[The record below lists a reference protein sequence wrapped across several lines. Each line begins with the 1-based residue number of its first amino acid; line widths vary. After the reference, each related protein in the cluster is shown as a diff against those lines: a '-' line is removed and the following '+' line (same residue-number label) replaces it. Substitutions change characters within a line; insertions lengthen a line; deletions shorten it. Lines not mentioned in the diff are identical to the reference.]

1 MKQFD
6 FSRIHGSNVVK
17 IGMKILNSEPLE
29 AGDIILFPMYYRIR
43 FNNQPIG
50 DLYREL
56 QEIQS
61 YTCCKDFAKNP
72 TNT

>member
-1 MKQFD
+1 
-6 FSRIHGSNVVK
+6 
-17 IGMKILNSEPLE
+17 MKILNSEPLE